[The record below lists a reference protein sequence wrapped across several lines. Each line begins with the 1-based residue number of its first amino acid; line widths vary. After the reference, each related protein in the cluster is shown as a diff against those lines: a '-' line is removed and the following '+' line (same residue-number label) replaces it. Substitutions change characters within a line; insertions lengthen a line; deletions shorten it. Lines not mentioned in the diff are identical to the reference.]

1 MERLNIRQR
10 EALELLAPSGT
21 RAAKEDMAGAMSA
34 FPWRINGTGR
44 AIRTETLRQLERRGL
59 VALADGEYRIT
70 GSAQGLCNKPRYL
83 GRSVN
88 IVQAAF
94 RWRTLRSGRCWPTPE
109 AACCQR

>member
-10 EALELLAPSGT
+10 EAQELLAPSGT
-21 RAAKEDMAGAMSA
+21 RAAKEDMADAMSA

-70 GSAQGLCNKPRYL
+70 DDGLQLARGSPPGGSQKAR
-83 GRSVN
+83 
-88 IVQAAF
+88 
-94 RWRTLRSGRCWPTPE
+94 
-109 AACCQR
+109 